1 MVTVDEFNRSQ
12 AIKRA
17 SGASTGTGQSGGP
30 AGMTFVESVSNPN
43 IGVTQQE
50 AQQQQQ
56 QIQNQTNQINNTT
69 TKEEKK
75 GKTAEEI
82 AAMKAQ
88 EASKFLVDWWDKN
101 NKNKYGVQ
109 YIR

>member
-1 MVTVDEFNRSQ
+1 MVTVAEFNRSQ
-12 AIKRA
+12 AAKRL
-17 SGASTGTGQSGGP
+17 SGATSGTGQSGGP
-30 AGMTFVESVSNPN
+30 AGMTFTESVSNPN

-75 GKTAEEI
+75 G
-82 AAMKAQ
+82 
-88 EASKFLVDWWDKN
+88 
-101 NKNKYGVQ
+101 
-109 YIR
+109 